1 MTQASAP
8 QAPGRPGRED
18 ARNLRRGRLA
28 WAGDLPSARAAC
40 GMGFV
45 STPELGHEAV
55 RLGALALARLAHR
68 GGLDADGKSGDGAG
82 LLIQVPQRLL
92 GGEVAVAS
100 LFEWDES
107 ALGIVT
113 RAVSRAGLQVIEWRR
128 VPVDPTSLGDRA
140 RDTMPGIWHALIA
153 RSGFEPDEW
162 EPRLDLARRAA
173 ERDAEATGVR
183 MYLPSCS
190 SRTLVY
196 KGLMAGTRL
205 ADFYLDLQNPACES
219 RLAVFHQRYSTNTM
233 PDWRLAQPF
242 RMVAHN
248 GEINTV
254 GANRAWMRAREA
266 ELESDLRGVIWP
278 EGSDSASL
286 DNALELLVRRG
297 WEVSEALMSLV
308 PDAWEGRGDLAP
320 AVRDFYRYQSTK
332 FEPWDGPAA
341 LAFSDG
347 VVVGAALDRNGLRP
361 LRWARTAKGMV
372 AAASEAGVVTM
383 EPADVVE
390 RGRLGPGQMLLVD
403 TRDSS
408 VLRDADAKERAAAR
422 HDYGLLADRV
432 LVPVPRRHI
441 ELEPLSDL
449 GRLQRIHGWG
459 FEDVKMVV
467 EVMAETGAEPVYSMG
482 DDIPIAPL
490 GRTPRRIY
498 GYLRQRFAQVT
509 NPAIDPLREKAVM
522 SLRTL
527 LGARS
532 RTLEP
537 EGGAES
543 ELSRRHHPAVPQ
555 HARLLELES
564 PVLAAGE
571 LTRVLE
577 EATVL
582 DATCAPE
589 RSLASE
595 LKRLQTEAEQ
605 AGPIIAI
612 SDRRADLDPAR
623 VPIPMALAVG
633 AVHEHLLAAG
643 RRMST
648 DIVAIA
654 GDVVDVHDLA
664 CLVTIGASAVHPY
677 LAMATAGPDGE
688 AGYRKAL
695 EAGLLKVMAKM
706 GISCAA
712 SYRGGLVLEAL
723 GLGAEVM
730 QTCFPSMPSRIGGAD
745 LADLDELMRARMADA
760 GAPLPD
766 HGRVRFRKTGEHHA
780 YNPLAVRTAQKAV
793 EAADADGFRE
803 WLRASHMD
811 RPQSLR
817 DLLDLQTAETPAPL
831 DEVEPAREIVK
842 RFVST
847 AMSLGALSP
856 EAHEAL
862 AIAMNTIGARSNSGE
877 GGEDPEAY
885 EDSPIRRDNRV
896 KQVASARFGVTPAY
910 LKRADELEIKIAQ
923 GSKPG
928 EGGQLPGLKVTSLI
942 ARLRHAQPGM
952 QLISP
957 PPHHD
962 IYSIEDLAQLIHDL
976 KTVNSRARVGVKLV
990 AESGVGTI
998 AAGVVKARADYVLI
1012 SGHDGGTGASPL
1024 SSIKNAGVPWELGLA
1039 ETQQVLVANR
1049 LRERVSLRTDGG
1061 LRSGRDIVVAA
1072 LLGAEE
1078 FGFGTGVLVALG
1090 CDMARQCHLNTCPTG
1105 IATQRED
1112 LRAKFTGRPEH
1123 VINHLMLIAEDVR
1136 EHLSLLGA
1144 RSMDEIV
1151 GRVELLAPAGDCALD
1166 LSLVLGSTAATEP
1179 RRRVWPRNGEPPGAA
1194 PAPGRIDNSQR
1205 TVGASLGVG
1214 ESRAYSGSA
1223 GQSFGAFLD
1232 AGVDLTLDGEA
1243 QDYVGKG
1250 MGGGSIVIRPPS
1262 GDGAV
1267 DPVLAGNTIAYGA
1280 TGGRLFVAG
1289 RVGERCCVRNS
1300 GATVVVEGA
1309 GDHFCE
1315 YMTGGVAV
1323 SLGSVGWNAGAG
1335 MTGGTA
1341 YLIDWRQLNPDSVV
1355 AREVPAEDEQELR
1368 GLIEEH
1374 LRRTD
1379 STRASAL
1386 LADWATSVHKFRQI
1400 VPVAVVKPPE
1410 AVPAPQQEETVRP
1423 VV

>member
-1 MTQASAP
+1 
-8 QAPGRPGRED
+8 
-18 ARNLRRGRLA
+18 
-28 WAGDLPSARAAC
+28 
-40 GMGFV
+40 MGFV
-45 STPELGHEAV
+45 STPELGHETV

-82 LLIQVPQRLL
+82 LLSQVPQRLL

-100 LFEWDES
+100 LFEWD
-107 ALGIVT
+107 ARAFGLVT
-113 RAVSRAGLQVIEWRR
+113 CAMSRAGLQVIEWRR
-128 VPVDPTSLGDRA
+128 VPVDEASLGDRG
-140 RDTMPGIWHALIA
+140 RETMPGIWHALIA
-153 RSGFEPDEW
+153 RSGLEPDEW
-162 EPRLDLARRAA
+162 ESRLYLARRAA
-173 ERDAEATGVR
+173 EKEAEATGVR
-183 MYLPSCS
+183 MYIPSCS

-205 ADFYLDLQNPACES
+205 ADFYLDLQNPDCES

-242 RMVAHN
+242 RLVAHN

-266 ELESDLRGVIWP
+266 ELEPGLRGVMWP

-308 PDAWEGRGDLAP
+308 PDAWEGRGDVAP

-361 LRWARTAKGMV
+361 LRWARTAQGMV

-383 EPADVVE
+383 EPAHVVE

-403 TRDSS
+403 TRDNS

-422 HDYGLLADRV
+422 HDYALLADRV

-441 ELEPLSDL
+441 ELEPLADL
-449 GRLQRIHGWG
+449 GRLQRVHGWG
-459 FEDVKMVV
+459 FEDVKMVI

-571 LTRVLE
+571 LARVLE

-589 RSLASE
+589 RSLAAE

-605 AGPIIAI
+605 AGAIIAI
-612 SDRRADLDPAR
+612 SDRRADLDATR

-633 AVHEHLLAAG
+633 AVHEHLLATG

-677 LAMATAGPDGE
+677 LALATAGPDWE

-730 QTCFPSMPSRIGGAD
+730 ETCFPSMPSRIGGAD
-745 LADLDELMRARMADA
+745 LADLDALMRARMADTITA
-760 GAPLPD
+760 LPD

-793 EAADADGFRE
+793 EAADAEGFRE

-817 DLLDLQTAETPAPL
+817 ELLVLQTAETPAPL
-831 DEVEPAREIVK
+831 DGVEPVGEIVK

-885 EDSPIRRDNRV
+885 DDSPIRRDNRI

-976 KTVNSRARVGVKLV
+976 KTVNPRARVGVKLV

-1012 SGHDGGTGASPL
+1012 SGHDGGTGATPL

-1123 VINHLMLIAEDVR
+1123 VINHLLLIAEDVR
-1136 EHLSLLGA
+1136 RHLSLLGA
-1144 RSMDEIV
+1144 RSLDEIV
-1151 GRVELLAPAGDCALD
+1151 GRVELLAPASECALD
-1166 LSLVLGSTAATEP
+1166 LSLVLGPTAETEP
-1179 RRRVWPRNGEPPGAA
+1179 RHRVWPRNGEPPAAA
-1194 PAPGRIDNSQR
+1194 PAPGRIDNSHR
-1205 TVGASLGVG
+1205 TVGASLGAG
-1214 ESRAYSGSA
+1214 ESRAYHGSA

-1232 AGVDLTLDGEA
+1232 AGIHLMLDGEA

-1250 MGGGSIVIRPPS
+1250 MGGGSIVIRPPA

-1341 YLIDWRQLNPDSVV
+1341 YLMEWRQLNPDSVV

-1374 LRRTD
+1374 HRRTG
-1379 STRASAL
+1379 STRAEAL
-1386 LADWATSVHKFRQI
+1386 LADWAAGVNRFRQI

-1410 AVPAPQQEETVRP
+1410 PVPAPEREESARP